1 MRHTSPLYRIE
12 RLRRSRTRGERDLSI
27 AGPVEASLRLIKQ
40 AEKTSATLSRLE
52 GHWAALVPPDIAG
65 LTRPVS
71 LSRGVLSVHARDAAA
86 VFALDRWLRS
96 GGLDTLRRGLA
107 AAMPGRVPLVKVKPI
122 LRATP

>member
-40 AEKTSATLSRLE
+40 AEKTSATLAKLE
-52 GHWAALVPPDIAG
+52 GHWDLLVPAAIAQHA
-65 LTRPVS
+65 RPVS
-71 LSRGVLSVHARDAAA
+71 LSRGVLSVNARDAAA
-86 VFALDRWLRS
+86 AFTLDRWLRS
-96 GGLDTLRRGLA
+96 GGIDTLRRGLA

-122 LRATP
+122 VRSTP